1 MMFHFADLTSTA
13 TTTEV
18 DYLLRLLKESKTLK
32 RTPVAGVFMTSA
44 LQAPLSS
51 LSVLVHSM
59 AALPKTIILLHISF
73 CCVRPFV
80 DEHERYDLH
89 CHSEDLGVYSL
100 NMYFGYCEPF
110 GEWRKQCFLRILVRG
125 IRPKQENTI
134 FSTIF

>member
-32 RTPVAGVFMTSA
+32 RTPVAGVLMTSA
-44 LQAPLSS
+44 PQASPSS
-51 LSVLVHSM
+51 LSVLAHSM
-59 AALPKTIILLHISF
+59 AALPETIILLHISF

-89 CHSEDLGVYSL
+89 CHSEELGVYSL
-100 NMYFGYCEPF
+100 NMYFG
-110 GEWRKQCFLRILVRG
+110 
-125 IRPKQENTI
+125 
-134 FSTIF
+134 